1 MHELS
6 IAEALV
12 KAVKREIGARPL
24 GAVKAIH
31 VQVGQLRLIEPVTLR
46 TCYEATAREN
56 GLYGSR
62 LDIETVPARAQCQE
76 CGERFAVDE
85 PAFLCPHCDS
95 ADVELLAGKEL
106 TLTEIELEQAQG

>member
-31 VQVGQLRLIEPVTLR
+31 VQVGQLRLIEI
-46 TCYEATAREN
+46 
-56 GLYGSR
+56 G
-62 LDIETVPARAQCQE
+62 RAH
-76 CGERFAVDE
+76 V
-85 PAFLCPHCDS
+85 
-95 ADVELLAGKEL
+95 
-106 TLTEIELEQAQG
+106 